1 MMIGDFEVKVPE
13 SIRGLSQDE
22 EYCTVVRDG
31 EARRIRFHDYDE
43 IYRIPGLYEYLFY
56 ERLKCT
62 SHERVSSLLVDAVDA
77 VNDDDTV
84 VSDLAILEL
93 GAGNGLVGEA
103 LAERGVE
110 TIVGADIIEE
120 AAEAAKR
127 DRPDLYDRYYVED
140 FCTLG
145 ADVRDD
151 LEGLEL
157 NCLVC
162 VAALGFGDIPPEA
175 FARAYNIVG
184 NDGWVAFN
192 IKEDFVDAADS
203 TGFAR
208 LIKRV
213 TDEGS
218 LEIVESQSYRH
229 RMSIDGEA
237 LNYVAIV
244 GRKRFD
250 ISDATLSGGA
260 PVSELRV

>member
-13 SIRGLSQDE
+13 ATHGLTQDE

-31 EARRIRFHDYDE
+31 EERRIRFHDYDE

-62 SHERVSSLLVDAVDA
+62 SHQRVSSLLVDAVK
-77 VNDDDTV
+77 DDDTA
-84 VSDLAILEL
+84 VSDLAVLEL

-103 LAERGVE
+103 LADRGVE
-110 TIVGADIIEE
+110 TIVGADILEE
-120 AAEAAKR
+120 AAQAAKR

-140 FCTLG
+140 FCTLDT
-145 ADVRDD
+145 DVRDE

-175 FARAYNIVG
+175 FAQAYNLVG
-184 NDGWVAFN
+184 DDGWVAFN
-192 IKEDFVDAADS
+192 IKEDFVEASDS

-213 TDEGS
+213 TDEGA
-218 LEIVESQSYRH
+218 LEVIETQSYRH

-244 GRKRFD
+244 GRKRSD
-250 ISDATLSGGA
+250 ISDAALAGDA
-260 PVSELRV
+260 PAVELRV